1 MLLTGNVSV
10 QKSVAAYGAFVD
22 IGSTTDGLV
31 HISQLSHSYVKDV
44 NDHISPG
51 QKVNV
56 VLLKVEGESKI
67 SLSMKAANPGRRPS
81 SCCNTVCLH
90 TLHAVSIRK
99 RCGHYLAIRLC
110 CGLQGSVNYVGG

>member
-44 NDHISPG
+44 NDHISQG
-51 QKVNV
+51 QKISVM
-56 VLLKVEGESKI
+56 LLKVEGDSKI
-67 SLSMKAANPGRRPS
+67 SLSMKAANPGR
-81 SCCNTVCLH
+81 CLCLVLLHSLPAH
-90 TLHAVSIRK
+90 TACSMSPPKIAVSVT
-99 RCGHYLAIRLC
+99 CLPTCALAC
-110 CGLQGSVNYVGG
+110 E